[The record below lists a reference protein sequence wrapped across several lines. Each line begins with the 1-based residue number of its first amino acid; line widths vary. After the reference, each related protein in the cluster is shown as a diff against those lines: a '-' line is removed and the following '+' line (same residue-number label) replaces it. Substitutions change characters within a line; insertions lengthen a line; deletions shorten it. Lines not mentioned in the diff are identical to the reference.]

1 MGRSHCLKERRC
13 SELRVSGRTIS
24 GTVVEYGDV
33 ADMGAFR
40 ERFEVGAFGDV
51 SQLDT
56 TLNILHRQD
65 RLVGRTGGGGVVFRD
80 TPGALLMSATMPATR
95 DGDDALELVRSGV
108 LRGLS
113 VEFRAIR
120 DRFVGDLREIG
131 RAVLD
136 GLGLVDRPAY
146 AGSVGLEVRQ
156 DDDLDAADADDA
168 ELETEFQYNRQRVT
182 ASRGSSRKGSV
193 RPGAFAFVLGEEEQR
208 QERGGD
214 REVSLVLGDY
224 QHPLASRLAGSL
236 VLEDT
241 PRALIARVCRLPD
254 TSYVRDF
261 RAAYEA
267 RSINPGVDVLYQ
279 VPPEDVVPN
288 AVELVPEPGNEDVLI
303 EVVNHAVLTAI
314 RVVNRAPRGNPGRVT
329 LRRVPGRAPPQ
340 PTQSRRR
347 LWGYL

>member
-1 MGRSHCLKERRC
+1 MGRSHCLTERRC
-13 SELRVSGRTIS
+13 SELRVKGRNIA
-24 GTVVEYGDV
+24 GTVIKYNDV

-51 SQLDT
+51 SRLDT

-80 TPGALLMSATMPATR
+80 TPGALLMAATMPATR

-108 LRGLS
+108 RRGLS
-113 VEFRAIR
+113 VEFRAVK
-120 DRFVGDLREIG
+120 DRFVGDLSEIG

-146 AGSVGLEVRQ
+146 PGPVGLEVRQ
-156 DDDLDAADADDA
+156 DSDLDADLDSDHA
-168 ELETEFQYNRQRVT
+168 ELETEFHYNRPRVT
-182 ASRGSSRKGSV
+182 ASRGASRKGSV
-193 RPGAFAFVLGEEEQR
+193 RPGAFAFVLDDGEER

-224 QHPLASRLAGSL
+224 AMPLASRLAGTL
-236 VLEDT
+236 KLEDT
-241 PRALIARVCRLPD
+241 PRALIARVRRLPD

-267 RSINPGVDVLYQ
+267 RSINPGVDAYFQ
-279 VPPEDVVPN
+279 IPPEDVVPN
-288 AVELVPEPGNEDVLI
+288 AVERIPEPGNEDVLI
-303 EVVNHAVLTAI
+303 EVVHHAVLTAVRI
-314 RVVNRAPRGNPGRVT
+314 VNRAPRGNPGRVT
-329 LRRVPGRAPPQ
+329 LRRVPGRAP
-340 PTQSRRR
+340 TQRRRR
-347 LWGYL
+347 LWQLL

>member
-1 MGRSHCLKERRC
+1 MP
-13 SELRVSGRTIS
+13 
-24 GTVVEYGDV
+24 
-33 ADMGAFR
+33 
-40 ERFEVGAFGDV
+40 GAFGDV
-51 SQLDT
+51 SRLDT

-80 TPGALLMSATMPATR
+80 TPGALLMAATMPATR

-113 VEFRAIR
+113 VEFRTLR

-156 DDDLDAADADDA
+156 DADLDADDA
-168 ELETEFQYNRQRVT
+168 ELETEFHYNRPRVT
-182 ASRGSSRKGSV
+182 ASRGASRKGSV
-193 RPGAFAFVLGEEEQR
+193 RPGAFAFVLGDGEER

-214 REVSLVLGDY
+214 REVNLVLGDY
-224 QHPLASRLAGSL
+224 QHPLASRLAGTL
-236 VLEDT
+236 KLEDT
-241 PRALIARVCRLPD
+241 PRALIARVGRLPD

-261 RAAYEA
+261 RAAHEA
-267 RSINPGVDVLYQ
+267 RAISPGVDVFYQ

-288 AVELVPEPGNEDVLI
+288 AVEMIPEPGNEDVLI

-329 LRRVPGRAPPQ
+329 LRRVPGRE
-340 PTQSRRR
+340 PTQRRRR

>member
-1 MGRSHCLKERRC
+1 MGRSHCLTERRC
-13 SELRVSGRTIS
+13 SELRVSGRTVS
-24 GTVVEYGDV
+24 GTVLRYGDI

-40 ERFEVGAFGDV
+40 ETFLPGAFGDV

-56 TLNILHRQD
+56 TLNTMHRAD

-95 DGDDALELVRSGV
+95 DGDDALELVRNGT

-136 GLGLVDRPAY
+136 GIGLVDRAAY
-146 AGSVGLEVRQ
+146 PGSVGLEVRQ
-156 DDDLDAADADDA
+156 DEEDADEDSDDA
-168 ELETEFQYNRQRVT
+168 ELETEFEYNKPRVT
-182 ASRGSSRKGSV
+182 ASRGSSRKGTV
-193 RPGAFAFVLGEEEQR
+193 RPGAFSFVLGEEEQR

-214 REVSLVLGDY
+214 RAVSLVLGDY
-224 QHPLASRLAGSL
+224 QHPLASRLAGTL
-236 VLEDT
+236 LLEDT
-241 PRALIARVCRLPD
+241 PRALIARVRRLPD
-254 TSYVRDF
+254 TTYVRDF

-267 RSINPGVDVLYQ
+267 RSIMPGVDVFYQ
-279 VPPEDVVPN
+279 IPPEDVVPN

-303 EVVNHAVLTAI
+303 EVVNEAVLTAI
-314 RVVNRAPRGNPGRVT
+314 RVVNRAPRGNPGRVR
-329 LRRVPGRAPPQ
+329 LRRIPRRAQPQ
-340 PTQSRRR
+340 TPTQRRR

>member
-1 MGRSHCLKERRC
+1 
-13 SELRVSGRTIS
+13 
-24 GTVVEYGDV
+24 
-33 ADMGAFR
+33 MGAFR
-40 ERFEVGAFGDV
+40 ETFMPGAFGDV
-51 SQLDT
+51 AQLDT

-80 TPGALLMSATMPATR
+80 TPGALLMAATMPATR

-113 VEFRAIR
+113 GEFRTLR

-146 AGSVGLEVRQ
+146 PGSVGLEVRQ
-156 DDDLDAADADDA
+156 NSDLDADLDADDA
-168 ELETEFQYNRQRVT
+168 ELETEFHYNKPRVT
-182 ASRGSSRKGSV
+182 ASRGASRKSSV
-193 RPGAFAFVLGEEEQR
+193 RPGAFAFVLGDGEER

-224 QHPLASRLAGSL
+224 QHPSASRLAGTL
-236 VLEDT
+236 KLEDT
-241 PRALIARVCRLPD
+241 PRALIARVRRLPD

-267 RSINPGVDVLYQ
+267 RSISPGVDVYFQ
-279 VPPEDVVPN
+279 VPPDEVVPN
-288 AVELVPEPGNEDVLI
+288 AVEMVPEPGNDDVLI
-303 EVVNHAVLTAI
+303 EVVNHAVLTAVRI
-314 RVVNRAPRGNPGRVT
+314 VNRAPRGNPGRVT
-329 LRRVPGRAPPQ
+329 LRRVPGRAPAQ
-340 PTQSRRR
+340 RRRR
-347 LWGYL
+347 LWGYR

>member
-1 MGRSHCLKERRC
+1 MP
-13 SELRVSGRTIS
+13 
-24 GTVVEYGDV
+24 
-33 ADMGAFR
+33 
-40 ERFEVGAFGDV
+40 GAFGDV
-51 SQLDT
+51 SRLDT

-80 TPGALLMSATMPATR
+80 TPGALLMAATMPTTR

-113 VEFRAIR
+113 VEFRTLR

-146 AGSVGLEVRQ
+146 PGSVGLEVRH
-156 DDDLDAADADDA
+156 DADLDADLDSDLDADDA
-168 ELETEFQYNRQRVT
+168 ELETEFHYNRPRVT
-182 ASRGSSRKGSV
+182 ASRGASRKGSV
-193 RPGAFAFVLGEEEQR
+193 RPGAFAFVLSDGEQR

-214 REVSLVLGDY
+214 REVNLVLGDY
-224 QHPLASRLAGSL
+224 QHPLASRLAGTL
-236 VLEDT
+236 KLEDT
-241 PRALIARVCRLPD
+241 PRALIARVGRLPD

-261 RAAYEA
+261 RAAHEA
-267 RSINPGVDVLYQ
+267 RSIMPGVDVFYQ

-288 AVELVPEPGNEDVLI
+288 AVEMIPEPGNEDVLI
-303 EVVNHAVLTAI
+303 EVVNHAVLTAVRI
-314 RVVNRAPRGNPGRVT
+314 VNRAPRGNPGRVT
-329 LRRVPGRAPPQ
+329 LRRVPGRAP
-340 PTQSRRR
+340 TQRRR

>member
-1 MGRSHCLKERRC
+1 MVTLGRSHCLTERRC
-13 SELRVSGRTIS
+13 SELRVKGRTVS
-24 GTVVEYGDV
+24 GTVLRYGDV
-33 ADMGAFR
+33 AEMGAFR
-40 ERFEVGAFGDV
+40 ETFMPGAFGDV
-51 SQLDT
+51 SRLDT

-80 TPGALLMSATMPATR
+80 TPGALLMSATLPATR

-156 DDDLDAADADDA
+156 DSDLDSDLDADDA
-168 ELETEFQYNRQRVT
+168 ELETEFHYNRPRVT
-182 ASRGSSRKGSV
+182 ASRGASRKGSV
-193 RPGAFAFVLGEEEQR
+193 RPGAFSFVLGDGEER

-214 REVSLVLGDY
+214 REVNLVLGDY
-224 QHPLASRLAGSL
+224 AMPLASRLAGTL
-236 VLEDT
+236 RLEDT
-241 PRALIARVCRLPD
+241 PQALIARVGRLPE
-254 TSYVRDF
+254 TSYVADF
-261 RAAYEA
+261 RAAYESKA
-267 RSINPGVDVLYQ
+267 IMPGVDVFYQ

-288 AVELVPEPGNEDVLI
+288 AVEMIPEPGNEDVLI
-303 EVVNHAVLTAI
+303 EVVNEAVLTAI

-329 LRRVPGRAPPQ
+329 LRRVPGRE
-340 PTQSRRR
+340 PTQRRR